1 MEDTRRLVA
10 DETEPEAPA
19 AAAVQEEAAS
29 PRLPASGGSD
39 VPEWAIVPKDLRPPK
54 GRQVIFLRIPAKLTD
69 VPLKG
74 ERQCIVWTLSD
85 GDEKLAAE
93 RCEGKAGRA
102 SAEYTKQMIRS
113 VDGAVAS
120 WMKPTGPG
128 SLDEFWREIGGKGRN
143 LLMRV
148 YSQLHLADDDELRDF
163 FENCIAVRTVG

>member
-1 MEDTRRLVA
+1 MTVGAPPLALVGPLLEREDTMEDTRRLVA

-69 VPLKG
+69 TPLKG

-93 RCEGKAGRA
+93 RCGFDRLGRGHGA
-102 SAEYTKQMIRS
+102 RSA
-113 VDGAVAS
+113 A
-120 WMKPTGPG
+120 
-128 SLDEFWREIGGKGRN
+128 
-143 LLMRV
+143 
-148 YSQLHLADDDELRDF
+148 
-163 FENCIAVRTVG
+163 

>member
-10 DETEPEAPA
+10 ADDEPEAPVVLTA
-19 AAAVQEEAAS
+19 EETPS
-29 PRLPASGGSD
+29 PRLPAAEGSD
-39 VPEWAIVPKDLRPPK
+39 VPEWAVVPKDLRPPK
-54 GRQVIFLRIPAKLTD
+54 GRQVIFLRIPARLTD
-69 VPLKG
+69 TPLKG

-102 SAEYTKQMIRS
+102 SAEYTKQMIRA
-113 VDGAVAS
+113 VDGNVAS
-120 WMKPTGPG
+120 WMKASGPG

-148 YSQLHLADDDELRDF
+148 YSQLHLADDEELRDF